1 MDAFLDWLR
10 YGLFGRE
17 ALRIVNDY
25 DAGALRM
32 IILIGCVALLLLI
45 IFMTLY
51 DKRVAVGLAVAF
63 VLCFGYVMGLGMA
76 IVGLIIGVVIL
87 ILGGEKPPT
96 GETGGRTTNE
106 PREERPSSLDV
117 SFQTSD
123 LARKVIA
130 CSGYVDAGAFQR
142 ELSEL
147 EVKAR
152 FNNLTWRELNNF
164 VYKWDAAVSRH
175 SDCWD

>member
-25 DAGALRM
+25 DA
-32 IILIGCVALLLLI
+32 
-45 IFMTLY
+45 
-51 DKRVAVGLAVAF
+51 D
-63 VLCFGYVMGLGMA
+63 
-76 IVGLIIGVVIL
+76 
-87 ILGGEKPPT
+87 
-96 GETGGRTTNE
+96 
-106 PREERPSSLDV
+106 
-117 SFQTSD
+117 
-123 LARKVIA
+123 
-130 CSGYVDAGAFQR
+130 AFQR

-152 FNNLTWRELNNF
+152 FNNLTRRELNNF

-175 SDCWD
+175 SECWD